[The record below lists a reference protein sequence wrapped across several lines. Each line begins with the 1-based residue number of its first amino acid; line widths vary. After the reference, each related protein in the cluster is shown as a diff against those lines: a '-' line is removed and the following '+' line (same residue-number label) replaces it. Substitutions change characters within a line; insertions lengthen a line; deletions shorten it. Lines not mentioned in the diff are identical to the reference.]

1 MMMALVGTA
10 ALAVLLGAVLA
21 VGAMSKS
28 RRG

>member
-1 MMMALVGTA
+1 MVMALVGTA
-10 ALAVLLGAVLA
+10 TLTVLLGAVLA